1 MKTLLALCGIVLS
14 ACAGGPRLAVDESPE
29 LVTFDGMHPVKSAFF
44 DRVWVRTPLD
54 VSKFRKLRIE
64 KAEPF
69 YRYVPEDDSR
79 ASEHIEI
86 SVEDREAFEA
96 RLSESIRDELSAS
109 SQFRLVDVPGDDVLT
124 LWGTVVDVNVHTADD
139 QSRVGEFILVV
150 ELRDSV
156 TRVPQVRLVQ
166 PYELKLDER
175 DQVANWASIERI
187 SNEISSLL
195 RYRLDELFSE
205 LADGIL
211 SSPN

>member
-1 MKTLLALCGIVLS
+1 MKTLLALGCIVLA
-14 ACAGGPRLAVDESPE
+14 ACAGDPRLAVDESPE

-96 RLSESIRDELSAS
+96 RLSASIRNSLSS
-109 SQFRLVDVPGDDVLT
+109 SSRFQLVDAPGNDVLT
-124 LWGTVVDVNVHTADD
+124 LWGTVVDVNVYAADN
-139 QSRVGEFILVV
+139 QSRVGEFILVI

-156 TRVPQVRLVQ
+156 TREAQVRLVH
-166 PYELKLDER
+166 PYKLLLGER
-175 DQVANWASIERI
+175 DEVGNWAKIDRI
-187 SNEISSLL
+187 AVEISSTL
-195 RYRLDELFSE
+195 RERLDALFST
-205 LADGIL
+205 LAKG
-211 SSPN
+211 S

>member
-1 MKTLLALCGIVLS
+1 MKTLLALGCIVLA

-29 LVTFDGMHPVKSAFF
+29 FVTFDGMHPVKSAFF

-96 RLSESIRDELSAS
+96 RLSASIRNSLSSS
-109 SQFRLVDVPGDDVLT
+109 SQFQLVDGPGDDVLT
-124 LWGTVVDVNVHTADD
+124 LWGTVVDVNVHIADD
-139 QSRVGEFILVV
+139 QTIAEFILVA

-156 TRVPQVRLVQ
+156 TRDVQLRLVH
-166 PYELKLDER
+166 PYEFLLEQQDR
-175 DQVANWASIERI
+175 VANWATIDRI
-187 SNEISSLL
+187 AIEISSTL
-195 RYRLDELFSE
+195 RQRLDALFSA
-205 LADGIL
+205 LANDG
-211 SSPN
+211 